1 VGIDKS
7 RNKSSTIKMVAA
19 MAGVSEATVSRVMN
33 RPESV
38 SIEKRN
44 RVQEAIQSLDYSPSP
59 LARGLAMDSLGLVG
73 IIVPNITNQANARI
87 VYGAMDILEK
97 EGFGILLFDAR
108 EDLDK
113 EIGIYSSLPKKML
126 DGVIVIFGN
135 GSMDDYSEL
144 GNDLPVVLAGPPNMD
159 LSLDQLTTNELLGFQ
174 DLIQYLHGFGHRDIG
189 ILYGSED
196 TSGGRRRKDLFSK
209 AMADFGLQVKP
220 QFMKSCEWTMEG
232 GYQGAK
238 ELFAESSRPSALLGA
253 SDQIAI
259 GAMRSLGE
267 MGYSIPRDVSVV
279 GFDNSPISR
288 YVTPSLS
295 TLDFPH
301 TQMGEAAAELLVR
314 KIRKPELSAVR
325 KVLPLE
331 IIPRDSVGPVEDSS
345 VVFA

>member
-1 VGIDKS
+1 
-7 RNKSSTIKMVAA
+7 MVAE

-38 SIEKRN
+38 SIEKRE
-44 RVQEAIQSLDYSPSP
+44 RVQNAIKYLDYSPSP

-113 EIGIYSSLPKKML
+113 EIKIYSSLPKKML

-135 GSMDDYSEL
+135 GDIGHYTEL
-144 GNDLPVVLAGPPNMD
+144 GRDLPVVLAGPPFMD
-159 LSLDQLTTNELLGFQ
+159 LSIDQLTTNELLGFQ
-174 DLIQYLHGFGHRDIG
+174 NLIQYLYDFGHRDIG
-189 ILYGSED
+189 ILYGSVE
-196 TSGGRRRKDLFSK
+196 TSGGLRRKELFSR
-209 AMADFGLQVKP
+209 AMAGLGLPVEP

-238 ELFAESSRPSALLGA
+238 ELFSKSSKPSVLLGA

-259 GAMRSLGE
+259 GAMRYLGE
-267 MGYSIPRDVSVV
+267 QGYAIPRDVSIV

-288 YVTPSLS
+288 YVSPRLT

-301 TQMGEAAAELLVR
+301 TLIGESAAELLVAKIRNPEHPPVR
-314 KIRKPELSAVR
+314 KI
-325 KVLPLE
+325 LPLD
-331 IIPRDSVGPVEDSS
+331 IISRDSVGPAVP
-345 VVFA
+345 